1 MTFRIVYLYY
11 IAGKHKEKDAH
22 NLETIAIIY
31 SEHVDLRNSLDFTC
45 VVSRLMGL
53 CMLPVTMMR
62 KCKRAGRGVGVIL
75 RIIRIRHRYPAL
87 YRLSSRSMRTIGR
100 NYKTSISD

>member
-31 SEHVDLRNSLDFTC
+31 FERVGLRNSSGFTC
-45 VVSRLMGL
+45 VGGRLMGL

-62 KCKRAGRGVGVIL
+62 KCKRVRRVIGVIL